1 MQAFSCD
8 VRCITRGLMVTL
20 LFLCATA
27 ARSETLRDAQ
37 IERVISNL
45 VPNFVTTETEGM
57 RLDDRLAH
65 YNVPGVSIA
74 VIDEGNIAWA
84 RGFGL
89 RDVSTKASVEAIT
102 LFQAASISKPVA
114 AVAALK
120 LVEQR
125 KLNLDQDVN
134 EKLTRWRVP
143 ESPFTATEKVTLRRL
158 LSHSAGLTVS
168 GFPGYVAGT
177 PIPTAK
183 QILEGTA
190 PANTPAVKAFYPPKS
205 KVEYSGGGFT
215 VVQQLLM
222 DVSGAS
228 FEKLLEDE
236 LLKPLNMRE
245 SAFSQPLASALEARA
260 ASGHNAKAEV
270 IAGRYRTHPELA
282 AAGLWTTPADL
293 ARFAI
298 DVQRAIAGQPNTLLS
313 PAMAREMLSV
323 QAWPY
328 GLGFVLEGEDE
339 SARFSHRGSNAGFQ
353 CILIGFK
360 ARGAGVVIMSNGD
373 NANGLIQEIVRA
385 VATEYQWPAL
395 APTRYAVKTLPPETL
410 RAYEGFYVDANNQ
423 ALRVRLH
430 EGALLG
436 QSGGGWSPLAAL
448 GDDAFAFVEQ
458 QTELRFTR
466 DGQGRVQR
474 VATKNEAKTQSGLT
488 RASEPPPPFDR
499 VPFFVRGSMND
510 WSNANPMKEIAPQ
523 VFSARVPLKAGF
535 NEFKIASEDYKAID
549 LGTLPIGQPAKPGQT
564 LALVAVGRNIPL
576 MIAEPGTYEFS
587 VRTHVERG
595 PEISVQKIE

>member
-1 MQAFSCD
+1 M
-8 VRCITRGLMVTL
+8 
-20 LFLCATA
+20 
-27 ARSETLRDAQ
+27 RSRIELRDHIAAMCLAAIAMPVHSQ
-37 IERVISNL
+37 TVSQLDMRIERVVNGLIPS
-45 VPNFVTTETEGM
+45 FVTTETKAM
-57 RLDDRLAH
+57 RLQDRLAH
-65 YNVPGVSIA
+65 YNVPGVSVA
-74 VIDEGNIAWA
+74 VIDEGKIAWA

-89 RDVSTKASVEAIT
+89 QDAAAKTDVNEKT

-125 KLNLDQDVN
+125 KLALDQDVN
-134 EKLTRWRVP
+134 EKLTTWRVP

-158 LSHSAGLTVS
+158 LSHSAGLSVS
-168 GFPGYVAGT
+168 GFSGYVHGA

-183 QILEGTA
+183 QVLEGTS
-190 PANTPAVKAFYPPKS
+190 PANTPAVKAFYAPKS
-205 KVEYSGGGFT
+205 KVEYSGGGLT
-215 VVQQLLM
+215 VVQQLMM
-222 DVSGAS
+222 DVSGKS
-228 FEKLLEDE
+228 FEMLLDE
-236 LLKPLNMRE
+236 ALLKPLNMRD
-245 SAFSQPLASALEARA
+245 SAFSQPIDRALEGRA

-282 AAGLWTTPADL
+282 AAGLWTTPTDL
-293 ARFAI
+293 ARFAMDI
-298 DVQRAIAGQPNTLLS
+298 QRAISGQPNTLLS
-313 PAMAREMLSV
+313 QTMAREMLSV

-353 CILIGFK
+353 CILIAFK
-360 ARGAGVVIMSNGD
+360 TRGAGVVIMSNGD

-395 APTRYAVKTLPPETL
+395 APTRYAVKTLPPVTL

-436 QSGGGWSPLAAL
+436 QSGGGWGPLAAL
-448 GDDAFAFVEQ
+448 GDDGFAFQEQ

-466 DGQGRVQR
+466 DGQGRIQSA
-474 VATKNEAKTQSGLT
+474 ATKNETKTQSGLA

-523 VFSARVPLKAGF
+523 VFSARVSLKAGF
-535 NEFKIASEDYKAID
+535 SEFKIASEDYKAID
-549 LGTLPIGQPAKPGQT
+549 LGALPISQPAKPGQT
-564 LALVAVGRNIPL
+564 LPLVAVGRNIPL

-587 VRTHVERG
+587 VRTHSERG